1 MRKTSN
7 DVVEQIQR
15 DLSVRNNAVEDLI
28 TISVKDAKIFLMLF
42 DGVKEADEFFHT
54 CQSQQFRQHIQGTYK
69 AAKVEKAFEA
79 LREKLRKEEQ
89 NDAHAEG

>member
-1 MRKTSN
+1 MSRAKN
-7 DVVEQIQR
+7 NAAEAIER
-15 DLSVRNNAVEDLI
+15 DLSVAKYSGEDLL
-28 TISVKDAKIFLMLF
+28 TMSMKDAKNLLTLY
-42 DGVKEADEFFHT
+42 DGIKEADEFFHT